1 MNKKESFDNSESAN
15 ELQKQ
20 LDIILEQHHEL
31 NDEVDTLNLQIHSIF
46 SQENDRL
53 RHTKL
58 RKLKL
63 KDRIENLRAKL
74 QLAE

>member
-20 LDIILEQHHEL
+20 LDIILEQHHKL
-31 NDEVDTLNLQIHSIF
+31 NDEVDTLNLRIHSLF

-63 KDRIENLRAKL
+63 KDRIENLRVKL